1 MLSLQLEGTIEMFD
15 FETTVIVPTNTKP
28 VEAIEYGTLDAA
40 PPRHGALP
48 AVFDHCLAAGRDRVG
63 LRGDNYA

>member
-1 MLSLQLEGTIEMFD
+1 MLSLQLEGTIDMF
-15 FETTVIVPTNTKP
+15 EIENTLIVPTTTKP
-28 VEAIEYGTLDAA
+28 VEVIEYGTIDAA
-40 PPRHGALP
+40 PQRHGAGP